1 YSTLCCWAFV
11 RFQIADCG
19 LRIAGEPLGRWKR
32 WGPTGWVALCG
43 VLFGLAVQTHPGT
56 VVLGPGLGLAF
67 LWHVW
72 RTRPVGERGALA
84 RYSLLVTRYSLV
96 AAVAAVAAYAPVI
109 IFNLTNGL
117 QAVGKVASSRN
128 YAYESNPSW
137 ASYGRNLRELVY
149 ALIRVISNPFG
160 IPENVAGYLTSPYLM
175 LMAVLC
181 LVGLGVL
188 ARRGQVL
195 PLCVLVGT
203 LVAMPRFNRAYG
215 GADADQIGDRY
226 LLTGRYITYFL
237 PLADVAIAV
246 AVIAGIVAAW
256 RALPRRWREPAVAL
270 PVVLVPLLV
279 LYPLQPTWRYY
290 AHEGAKDPNSAS
302 FMAAV
307 AAVDAARGARTPVWL
322 DRQLEKT
329 LLNDGTQALEVLDY
343 LLTLDRVPHRIVD
356 DPEAEL
362 RRVVPTLD
370 PADRESH
377 PIVVM
382 SRDRCWPLRGQIA
395 MERISDT
402 LLLNE
407 LFRYFAV
414 YRWAPAPA
422 VGECQPPGVAG
433 R

>member
-1 YSTLCCWAFV
+1 M
-11 RFQIADCG
+11 
-19 LRIAGEPLGRWKR
+19 RIAGEPLGRWKR